1 MYFLDDS
8 FSDGT
13 YGGLAWFS
21 EPSDADLFQKSK
33 AAIEAA
39 LKINPFGGYVAGSAA
54 GRALEDAFVSVPK
67 CSAIDLEKELTL
79 GQTPLAKLFRHRLAD
94 ATQRRLIDGLK
105 RKRADCLAQQLR
117 ERNQLAA
124 ELKRKKEEE
133 KRFHEQM
140 TRALCANQEKTERLI
155 DELCRSMGE
164 DAPECKQQ
172 RANAAKDREE
182 NRRLGFRC
190 N

>member
-54 GRALEDAFVSVPK
+54 GKALGDAFESVPK
-67 CSAIDLEKELTL
+67 CSAIDLEKELKL
-79 GQTPLAKLFRHRLAD
+79 GQTPLAKLFGRRLAD
-94 ATQRRLIDGLK
+94 PTQRRLINGLK
-105 RKRADCLAQQLR
+105 RKTADCLAQQLR
-117 ERNQLAA
+117 EREQLAA
-124 ELKRKKEEE
+124 ELKRKEDEQ
-133 KRFHEQM
+133 RRLHEQV

-164 DAPECKQQ
+164 GAPECKQQ